1 VNPTLQRLINY
12 SRKYWRTLSIAL
24 VAATFYGLV
33 AALPTYIIKH
43 TVDDI
48 FVQKY
53 HHLIIP
59 FMLLFLLFFVLKGV
73 FQYITA
79 YYMHWVG
86 NKVVTDIRKDLFA
99 AVIKFPISFFQ
110 QMTTGQLMSRFLN
123 DTQMVQQA
131 ASMSIKNGVRSF
143 FECLFL
149 LGYAFM
155 QSWRLTLIL
164 LVVGPF
170 MILVIRSLGKSI
182 KKASRGI
189 AHENSVI
196 SGMLQ
201 EIFVGIREI
210 KAFNGEQCETK
221 RFFDQQDKCF
231 NSIMRHVHEES
242 LLPSLIECITMLGG
256 GVAFYFATYQVL
268 NGVMSA
274 GQLAAFITAVLL
286 SYQPIKR
293 LVNVFSDVQYGLGAA
308 EKLFSLMDTV
318 YPASHNRTLRLENFK
333 NALVFQKVSFAYD
346 ERKPIFT
353 DSSLTIKKGECI
365 GIVGPSG
372 AGKSTLCDLM
382 LGFIAPTTGTIL
394 VDNHDYNDI
403 TLADI
408 RNMIGYVGQRTF
420 LFNDT
425 VLANVAYAH
434 ECNTKKTDDIK
445 AACKA
450 AHADEFIQ
458 HLPNNYLSLV
468 GENGNALSGG
478 QKQRITIARALLKNP
493 EILIFDEPTSALDQE
508 SEHMIGQTIQELR
521 GKKTLL
527 IVSHRPSLLAYV
539 DRVLHVQNGI
549 IKEVTQ
555 PNKTNNAYQI

>member
-1 VNPTLQRLINY
+1 
-12 SRKYWRTLSIAL
+12 
-24 VAATFYGLV
+24 
-33 AALPTYIIKH
+33 
-43 TVDDI
+43 
-48 FVQKY
+48 
-53 HHLIIP
+53 
-59 FMLLFLLFFVLKGV
+59 MLLFLSFFILKGF

-99 AVIKFPISFFQ
+99 AVIRFPISFFQ
-110 QMTTGQLMSRFLN
+110 KTTTGELMSRFLN

-143 FECLFL
+143 FECVFL

-155 QSWRLTLIL
+155 QSWQLTLIM
-164 LVVGPF
+164 LVVGPI
-170 MILVIRSLGKSI
+170 MVVVIRCLGKTI

-189 AHENSVI
+189 TQANSVI

-210 KAFNGEQCETK
+210 KAFNGEQSETN
-221 RFFDQQDKCF
+221 RFYAQQDKCF
-231 NSIMRHVHEES
+231 TSIMKHVHAES
-242 LLPSLIECITMLGG
+242 LLPSIIECITMLGG

-268 NGVMSA
+268 DGVMSA
-274 GQLAAFITAVLL
+274 GQLAAFITAILL
-286 SYQPIKR
+286 SYQPMKR

-308 EKLFSLMDTV
+308 EKLFSLMDMV
-318 YPASHNRTLRLENFK
+318 YPASHGRSLSLTTFT
-333 NALVFQKVSFAYD
+333 NALVFQNVSFAYD
-346 ERKPIFT
+346 EQKPIF
-353 DSSLTIKKGECI
+353 SQSNLTIKKGECI

-372 AGKSTLCDLM
+372 AGKSTLCDLL
-382 LGFIAPTTGTIL
+382 LGFIMPTGGKIL
-394 VDNHDYNDI
+394 IDDYNYQDI
-403 TLADI
+403 KLADI
-408 RNMIGYVGQRTF
+408 RNIIGYVGQRTF

-425 VLANVAYAH
+425 VLANVAYADH
-434 ECNTKKTDDIK
+434 SNADQATIK

-458 HLPNNYLSLV
+458 QLPGNYLSLV

-508 SEHMIGQTIQELR
+508 SEQMIGQTIQELR

-527 IVSHRPSLLAYV
+527 VVSHRPSLLAYV
-539 DRVLHVQNGI
+539 DRVFQVQDGKI
-549 IKEVTQ
+549 TEISQ
-555 PNKTNNAYQI
+555 SNKTKNAYQI